1 MTDRPDTG
9 RDDAEQRRS
18 DAPMTVPDLEAWFI
32 REVLPLEHALM
43 QFFHRSLRNRADA
56 DDLCQD
62 VYVRVCEAAQ
72 KELPRP
78 AGPFVFAVARNLLI
92 NRVRRDQIVS
102 IEAVADLDTLGIA
115 VDEPG
120 PDRSVMARQEL
131 RRLQSALDQLP
142 RRCREAVVLRKLEGL
157 SYREI
162 SARMGISEDTVS
174 EYLTNGMYVL
184 ADFLHGEQAGSKS

>member
-1 MTDRPDTG
+1 
-9 RDDAEQRRS
+9 
-18 DAPMTVPDLEAWFI
+18 
-32 REVLPLEHALM
+32 M

-72 KELPRP
+72 KEFPRP

-102 IEAVADLDTLGIA
+102 IEAVADLDTLGIS

-174 EYLTNGMYVL
+174 EYLTNGMYAL
-184 ADFLHGEQAGSKS
+184 ADFVHGEPQTGSKS